1 MTFRN
6 RKEAGEKLASALS
19 HLKGQD
25 VVVVAIPRGGVVVGD
40 KVARALDAPLD
51 VVIPR
56 KIGAPANPEL
66 AIGSVVDKERVFLN
80 QSLVRQLN
88 VPEEYLNEQVE
99 KELAEIKRRRFKYL
113 GDRSFT
119 LRGKTVVLVDDGL
132 ATGYTA
138 LAALRYLKSKEPKR
152 LVLAVPVAPR
162 ETIDF
167 LKDEADEIVCL
178 ASPAFFYA
186 VGQFYSDF
194 RQVSD
199 EEVVELL
206 SKTTDQRNDLKD

>member
-1 MTFRN
+1 MNFRD
-6 RKEAGEKLASALS
+6 RKEAGEKLASALN

-25 VVVVAIPRGGVVVGD
+25 VVVVAIPRGGVVVAAEVA
-40 KVARALDAPLD
+40 KVLNAPLD

-66 AIGSVVDKERVFLN
+66 AIGSVVDVGEVFLN
-80 QSLVRQLN
+80 QSLIRQLK
-88 VPEEYLNEQVE
+88 VSKAYLNGQV
-99 KELAEIKRRRFKYL
+99 KRELAEIKRRRFRYL
-113 GDRSFT
+113 GDRSYALKNT
-119 LRGKTVVLVDDGL
+119 TVVLVDDGL

-152 LVLAVPVAPR
+152 LVLGIPVAPK

-167 LKDEADEIVCL
+167 LKDEADEIICL

-186 VGQFYSDF
+186 VGQFYRDF

-206 SKTTDQRNDLKD
+206 SQATGQKDDYKD

>member
-1 MTFRN
+1 MTFRD
-6 RKEAGEKLASALS
+6 RKEAGEKLAAALT

-25 VVVVAIPRGGVVVGD
+25 VVVVAIPRGGVVVAAEVA
-40 KVARALDAPLD
+40 KVLKAPLD

-66 AIGSVVDKERVFLN
+66 AIGSVVDEERVFLN
-80 QSLVRQLN
+80 QSLVRQLS
-88 VPEEYLNEQVE
+88 VSEEYLSEQVE

-113 GDRSFT
+113 GDRSYAYKD
-119 LRGKTVVLVDDGL
+119 KTVVLVDDGL

-152 LVLAVPVAPR
+152 LVLGVPVAPR
-162 ETIDF
+162 ETIEF
-167 LKDEADEIVCL
+167 LKAEADEIVCL

-186 VGQFYSDF
+186 VGQFYRDF

-206 SKTTDQRNDLKD
+206 NLTTGKKDDCKD